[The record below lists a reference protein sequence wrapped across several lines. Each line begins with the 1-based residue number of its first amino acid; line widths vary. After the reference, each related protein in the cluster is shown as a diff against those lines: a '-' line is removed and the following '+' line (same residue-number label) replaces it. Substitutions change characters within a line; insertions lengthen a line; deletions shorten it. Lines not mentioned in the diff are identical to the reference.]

1 MDDSWGKTSA
11 YIFVEME
18 DTSAYTPEVGP
29 LVDPL
34 VDPLVGPLV
43 DPLVDPLVGT
53 SVAQSEVIS
62 PSLADLDELHPTA
75 GCVSCGASLNTH
87 LCFSISYASIILSNV
102 VRYASISS

>member
-1 MDDSWGKTSA
+1 
-11 YIFVEME
+11 ME
-18 DTSAYTPEVGP
+18 DTSAYTPEVGS
-29 LVDPL
+29 L
-34 VDPLVGPLV
+34 VDPLVGTSVAQSEVISPSLAEE
-43 DPLVDPLVGT
+43 DPLVDTLVGT

-87 LCFSISYASIILSNV
+87 LCFGISYASIIHSNV